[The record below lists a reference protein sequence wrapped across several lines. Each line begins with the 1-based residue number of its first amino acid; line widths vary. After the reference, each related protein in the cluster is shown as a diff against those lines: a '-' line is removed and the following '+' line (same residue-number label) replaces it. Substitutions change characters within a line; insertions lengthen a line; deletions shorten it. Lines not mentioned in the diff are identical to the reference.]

1 MILLSINPLIVSF
14 SVLLSCIVAFLFT
27 LKYLKKLAEKSGNSK
42 LGKISSLISFPLLL
56 FLIFLYTKLFFLP
69 YLTENKIILWVTHLN
84 SILVIISLIWLLFK
98 LSRYL
103 IYLLGERY
111 DVHKP
116 DNLNARRI
124 LTQLKILQQ
133 VINFIIVLVGVAAV
147 LLSFEEVRKIGINI
161 LASAGVIGIIIGF
174 AAQKSLALVLAGFQV
189 AFTQPFRI
197 DDVVIVE
204 NEWGRIEEITLTY
217 VVIKIWDERRL
228 IVPVTYFLEKPFQ
241 NWTRTSAEIIGTV
254 YLYTDYSLPI
264 DALRNELNRIL
275 KDHPRWDGRVASI
288 QITNSR
294 ETYMEIR
301 IIVSSSDSSANWDL
315 RCDVREK
322 MICFI
327 QDNFPD
333 CFAKF
338 RFLLPESKS

>member
-1 MILLSINPLIVSF
+1 MLLLSIHPLFF
-14 SVLLSCIVAFLFT
+14 SLFILLIGIVAYIFALQ
-27 LKYLKKLAEKSGNSK
+27 YLKKRAKIIGNTR
-42 LGKISSLISFPLLL
+42 LGKISSLIKFPLLL
-56 FLIFLYTKLFFLP
+56 LIIFLYTKMFILP
-69 YLTENKIILWVTHLN
+69 YLADKRLIIWFAHLN
-84 SILVIISLIWLLFK
+84 NILVIISLIWLLFK
-98 LSRYL
+98 LSGFL
-103 IYLLGERY
+103 IFLLGERY

-133 VINFIIVLVGVAAV
+133 VINFAIAVVGIAAI

-241 NWTRTSAEIIGTV
+241 NWTRTSADIIGTI
-254 YLYTDYSLPI
+254 YLYTDYSLPV
-264 DALRNELNRIL
+264 DALRTELNRIL
-275 KDHPRWDGRVASI
+275 KDHPCWDKRIALV
-288 QITNSR
+288 QITNSK
-294 ETYMEIR
+294 ETFMEVR

-322 MICFI
+322 MIRFI
-327 QDNFPD
+327 HDNFPD
-333 CFAKF
+333 CFPIF
-338 RFLLPESKS
+338 RLFPQESKS